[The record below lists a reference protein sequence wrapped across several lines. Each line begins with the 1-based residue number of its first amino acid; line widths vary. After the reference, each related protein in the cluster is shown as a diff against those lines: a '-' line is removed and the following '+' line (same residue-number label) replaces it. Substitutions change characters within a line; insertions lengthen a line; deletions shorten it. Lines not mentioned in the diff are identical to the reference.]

1 MRAMS
6 WAGPADLMSLIRT
19 DEMGRGAFKAC
30 RERERGSRMEQ
41 RRLLSCI
48 SLCVPLDFSH
58 RFYTP
63 PFVSLSTVSTALQ
76 EPQALKLDPRAC
88 SIGDRVHL
96 LAQLL
101 AQAGSFVSPSR
112 DCLLGPAHAGGR
124 FAR

>member
-1 MRAMS
+1 MRAML

-30 RERERGSRMEQ
+30 RERARGSRMEQ

-58 RFYTP
+58 HFYTP

-76 EPQALKLDPRAC
+76 EPQALKLDP
-88 SIGDRVHL
+88 
-96 LAQLL
+96 
-101 AQAGSFVSPSR
+101 
-112 DCLLGPAHAGGR
+112 
-124 FAR
+124 